1 MATGINIDPNI
12 SLGVKPPAAMSLSEM
27 LNLARGAQQ
36 YQTERQLQ
44 PEQIRQAQMATQTQ
58 SAIQPETIRQAQ
70 IATGTAGSQ
79 EKTAAIG
86 TQSAQFAFDK
96 SKSDAL
102 MNIIGGYRNDPRV
115 ASGDPDKAVD
125 AINEIK
131 NQARALGIPASVLE
145 RISAQAMGIAL
156 NQPKALPQYF
166 DNVIQSQLGA
176 QGQQALQS
184 GTVVTVGEQPG
195 LYRPATRTIEPITF
209 GAPAPAP
216 QAGANVPPPVGVTG
230 ADMTAKIGDQSGR
243 PPLQYP
249 VPQAGQPRP
258 VLPQEVFD
266 RDAGSKF
273 RNGLVQQQ
281 SNLVTARRNLQ
292 EVVKTAD
299 KLLKESILPET
310 GAIGAAKRGFANF
323 IGDPTYKQ
331 LSKDLANVNISLIQA
346 MGGSLSTDAGKELT
360 RMATGDETFP
370 PEVLLSIAR
379 RADAD
384 MTNLDLMASGLQ
396 KHSQLY
402 GDANTKRYQQMWS
415 TNADSRIFELMNIAR
430 DVKDEKTRMAMSNKL
445 LSGLNDAQRQQLTKQ
460 YQNILKL
467 SKTGE
472 L

>member
-36 YQTERQLQ
+36 YQFESQLQ
-44 PEQIRQAQMATQTQ
+44 PEQLRQAQMATQTQ

-176 QGQQALQS
+176 QGQQNLQS

-209 GAPAPAP
+209 GAPAPSP
-216 QAGANVPPPVGVTG
+216 QAGANVPPVGVTG

-243 PPLQYP
+243 LSLPYP
-249 VPQAGQPRP
+249 VPQAGSPRP
-258 VLPQEVFD
+258 ILPQEVFD
-266 RDAGSKF
+266 REAGSKF
-273 RNGLVQQQ
+273 RDKVVNRQIEL
-281 SNLVTARRNLQ
+281 SDARRNIQ
-292 EVVKTAD
+292 EVVSTAR
-299 KLLKESILPET
+299 KLDEKLFASPGSFV
-310 GAIGAAKRGFANF
+310 GAMERQLRTQF
-323 IGDPTYKQ
+323 GDTSYQQ
-331 LSKDLANVNISLIQA
+331 LAKDLANVQISNMQA
-346 MGGSLSTDAGKELT
+346 MGQSLSTDAGKSLMRE
-360 RMATGDETFP
+360 ASGDITYS
-370 PEVLLSIAR
+370 PEILMSIAR
-379 RADAD
+379 RADASN
-384 MTNLDLMASGLQ
+384 TELDLMANGLQ

-415 TNADSRIFELMNIAR
+415 SNADSRIFELMNIAR
-430 DVKDEKTRMAMSNKL
+430 DIKDEKTRMALSNKL
-445 LSGLNDAQRQQLTKQ
+445 LGGLNDEQRQQLTKK
-460 YQNILKL
+460 YQSILKL

>member
-12 SLGVKPPAAMSLSEM
+12 SLGVKPPATMSLGDM

-44 PEQIRQAQMATQTQ
+44 PEQIRQSQLKTQLETATT
-58 SAIQPETIRQAQ
+58 PEQIRQTQ

-79 EKTAAIG
+79 AATAAIG

-96 SKSDAL
+96 TKSDAL

-125 AINEIK
+125 AIDEIK
-131 NQARALGIPASVLE
+131 KQARALGIPPSVLE
-145 RISAQAMGIAL
+145 RISAQAMGIAV

-176 QGQQALQS
+176 QGQQALQTGS
-184 GTVVTVGEQPG
+184 VVTIGDQPG

-209 GAPAPAP
+209 GTPAPAQ
-216 QAGANVPPPVGVTG
+216 QAGANMLPPVGVTG
-230 ADMTAKIGDQSGR
+230 ADMTAPISDQSGR
-243 PPLQYP
+243 PPLPYP

-266 RDAGSKF
+266 REAGSKF

-281 SNLVTARRNLQ
+281 SQLVTARRNLQ

-310 GAIGAAKRGFANF
+310 GPAGAVKRKFANL

-331 LSKDLANVNISLIQA
+331 LSKELANVQISTIQA

-360 RMATGDETFP
+360 RMAFGDETFP

-384 MTNLDLMASGLQ
+384 LTNLDLMAGGLQ

-402 GDANTKRYQQMWS
+402 GDANTKRYQQMWAN
-415 TNADSRIFELMNIAR
+415 NADSRIFELMNIAR

-445 LSGLNDAQRQQLTKQ
+445 LSDLNDAQRQQLTNK

>member
-12 SLGVKPPAAMSLSEM
+12 SLGVKPPAAMSLSDM

-36 YQTERQLQ
+36 YQFESQLQ
-44 PEQIRQAQMATQTQ
+44 PETLRQAQMTTQTQ
-58 SAIQPETIRQAQ
+58 SAVQPEIIRQTQ
-70 IATGTAGSQ
+70 IATGTAGSLG
-79 EKTAAIG
+79 ETAAIG
-86 TQSAQFAFDK
+86 TKSAQFAFDK

-115 ASGDPDKAVD
+115 ASGDADKAVD
-125 AINEIK
+125 AIDEIK
-131 NQARALGIPASVLE
+131 KQARALGIPPSVLE
-145 RISAQAMGIAL
+145 RISAQAMQIAL
-156 NQPKALPQYF
+156 ERPKALPQYF

-176 QGQQALQS
+176 QGQQNLQS

-209 GAPAPAP
+209 GAPAP
-216 QAGANVPPPVGVTG
+216 QVGANVPPPVGVTG

-243 PPLQYP
+243 LPLQYP

-281 SNLVTARRNLQ
+281 SQLVTARRNLQ

-310 GAIGAAKRGFANF
+310 GAIGAAKRGFATF

-331 LSKDLANVNISLIQA
+331 LSKDLANVQISTIQA
-346 MGGSLSTDAGKELT
+346 MGGSLGTDAGKELT